1 MTPPEAG
8 IRAQPR
14 PRTDTGVKPD
24 TGGRHNRRM
33 LNPGLDIEG
42 IRARLA
48 DTGRVAITDVLLPEA
63 AEALHACLSQEIP
76 WRLSCY
82 DNRREASER
91 ALKLTP
97 ADLAGMAPEQRHAL
111 QHELMRQARDQFQYV
126 YQSFDLVE
134 GFRSGESPGL
144 FAYRLMEFM
153 AGDTF
158 FDFARDI
165 TGEAAINR
173 VDGHATRYGP
183 GHFLK
188 VHADESP
195 FEQRRFAYVLG
206 VTRDWHPDMGGLLH
220 FLDNDGAVCETFTP
234 SFNTLTV
241 FRVPAPH
248 VVSYVSPWVTGE
260 RLSVTGWF
268 TVY

>member
-1 MTPPEAG
+1 
-8 IRAQPR
+8 
-14 PRTDTGVKPD
+14 
-24 TGGRHNRRM
+24 M
-33 LNPGLDIEG
+33 LNPQLDLEG

-48 DTGRVAITDVLLPEA
+48 DTGRVAIADALLPEA
-63 AEALHACLSQEIP
+63 AEALYACLSEEIP

-82 DNRREASER
+82 DNRRESSER

-97 ADLAGMAPEQRHAL
+97 ADLAAMTPQQRQAL
-111 QHELMRQARDQFQYV
+111 QQEVMRQARDRFQYV

-134 GFRSGESPGL
+134 GFRSGETPDL
-144 FAYRLMEFM
+144 FAYRVMEFM
-153 AGDTF
+153 AGDAF

-165 TGEAAINR
+165 TGDAEINR

-188 VHADESP
+188 LHADESP
-195 FEQRRFAYVLG
+195 FERRRFAYVLG

-220 FLDNDGAVCETFTP
+220 FLDEDGAVCETFTP
-234 SFNTLTV
+234 SFNTLTI

-260 RLSVTGWF
+260 RLSITGWF
-268 TVY
+268 TAH